1 MDPSEESPLSL
12 WMVRAAELFP
22 KTQIEK
28 EDDAL
33 NVPFTE
39 CELLIFF
46 VIYLHTLHNLIFSFF
61 ASVSF

>member
-22 KTQIEK
+22 KSVLEK

-33 NVPFTE
+33 NVPFIE
-39 CELLIFF
+39 CMAK
-46 VIYLHTLHNLIFSFF
+46 SFHKRCTI
-61 ASVSF
+61 S